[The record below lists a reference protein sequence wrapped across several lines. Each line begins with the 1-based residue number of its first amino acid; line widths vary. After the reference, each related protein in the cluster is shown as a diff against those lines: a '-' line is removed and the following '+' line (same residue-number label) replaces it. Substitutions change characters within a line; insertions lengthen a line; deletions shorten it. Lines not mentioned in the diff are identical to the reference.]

1 MSITSLDKD
10 YDNLALH
17 VVMDFDAPVEQVWDL
32 WADPRKLERWW
43 GGPGYPS
50 TVVEHDLTPGGRVV
64 YFMTGPEG
72 NRSHG
77 YWSISAVD
85 APKSLE
91 LHDGFA
97 HDDGTPNEEVPP
109 TFMTVRLAEHE
120 GGTRVE
126 MRSTFDSRAQM
137 EQHVEMGLIDGIR
150 HAATQMDAVLAG

>member
-10 YDNLALH
+10 YDHLSLTL
-17 VVMDFDAPVEQVWDL
+17 VLDFEASMEQVWEL

-43 GGPGYPS
+43 GPPGYPA
-50 TVVEHDLTPGGRVV
+50 TVEEHDLTPGGTVT

-72 NRSHG
+72 EIHRG
-77 YWSISAVD
+77 YWTISAVD

-97 HDDGTPNEEVPP
+97 HDDGTPNDQLPG
-109 TFMTVRLAEHE
+109 TYLSVRLHEHG

-126 MRSTFDSRAQM
+126 MRSTFDSREQM
-137 EQHVEMGLIDGIR
+137 DQLVQMGMVEGIQQ
-150 HAATQMDAVLAG
+150 AAGQMDALLTE